1 MFEVGDKV
9 LCINDSIKSEMIFP
23 IINMYVNWVKKG
35 KPYTVKEIYF
45 NDDIVVGILLEEISN
60 PAIFIK
66 LINRMQE
73 PAFATWRF
81 EKRTSA
87 QIEETNE
94 AELSIIEQEI
104 LANEYN

>member
-1 MFEVGDKV
+1 MLEVGDKV
-9 LCINDSIKSEMIFP
+9 LCVDDSIKVEMLFP
-23 IINMYVNWVKKG
+23 VINMYVNWVKKG
-35 KPYTVKEIYF
+35 RIYTIREILH

-60 PAIFIK
+60 PIVFIK
-66 LINRMQE
+66 LIGRKQE

-81 EKRTSA
+81 EKRQEA
-87 QIEETNE
+87 ELEEFNE